1 LDSPL
6 QRWCICVDRKPKF
19 SYTISDTRNPDDI
32 VYENLGFRS
41 TQMYQLC
48 KGLSNDYSCIVLIL
62 SGFLVSDIVY
72 ENLGF
77 RSTQMYQLCKGYI
90 CVDRKPKFS
99 YTISDTRN
107 PDRIKTIH
115 E

>member
-1 LDSPL
+1 M
-6 QRWCICVDRKPKF
+6 
-19 SYTISDTRNPDDI
+19 

-77 RSTQMYQLCKGYI
+77 RSTQMYQLCKGLSNDYSCTVLI
-90 CVDRKPKFS
+90 LSGFLASDFFLNFQCLESVILQSEVKF
-99 YTISDTRN
+99 TDCFF
-107 PDRIKTIH
+107 
-115 E
+115 